1 MYTSKTTDLAAE
13 LSTGTSLV
21 MRDGAVQEPAST
33 RSDGSRKRPFASAFR
48 AAFDES
54 SQSFGIENEN
64 AFFSKREGLQPTTD
78 HENENE
84 DENEDENSTSEKLT
98 ALAQTVGACAVA
110 SVDLFSTIIFHS
122 TKTVFSFVSTT
133 YQENVQQN
141 KRRRINIEPS
151 MMNTPSVKER
161 KVPAADL
168 FKDATESLRVAP
180 TPTPVSIK
188 KLVALPPKP
197 GSFNWIHETPT
208 VKKTRFAEFAAT
220 PSRPTRSY
228 YPGTPM
234 DIDTTFDLQ
243 TPQKQIMTP
252 VVPKTFKPAVTP
264 SFNPKAYTSVVP
276 DSPLGQEPNFKAQKM
291 LEGLRRHKIGI
302 LNRVSTALERPRS
315 SRHSSVHGGGHAP
328 STESPRQSGVLFSS
342 PKISRAFQF
351 NDRRLDSA
359 GPLRYPQSWANLP
372 RVELPE
378 EAPTREI
385 YHSLYMDVVAQ
396 RKKMD
401 KHLEEIRIAD
411 EKERARKE
419 AIGVP
424 LLDPEAVDQV
434 EQLWSRR
441 DEGTKLVFAYRIDI
455 SVYDLRTLRDRQWL
469 NDNVIDFYLSMV
481 SERSKNSRGSLPACF
496 AFSTHFFSTLQS
508 RGYSSV
514 ARWAK
519 RKGIDVTKQDFIFVP
534 INRHNTHW
542 CLAVVNNRDRRFE
555 FYDSMNGAGT
565 AALDLLRDYMYQQT
579 ADTSPGANRAEMGYD
594 KYAIFST
601 LPCPQQQNSYDCGV
615 FVSKMVEVLSRD
627 MDIMS
632 FSQQDMP
639 NIRRR
644 MAYEI
649 TTQHL
654 LT

>member
-1 MYTSKTTDLAAE
+1 MYASQFTDPVAVLG
-13 LSTGTSLV
+13 TGTGAGT
-21 MRDGAVQEPAST
+21 RDGVAQEPAST
-33 RSDGSRKRPFASAFR
+33 RSDANRKRPFASAFR

-54 SQSFGIENEN
+54 NSNKSAGIETEN
-64 AFFSKREGLQPTTD
+64 AFFSKREDSQRAND
-78 HENENE
+78 NDNE
-84 DENEDENSTSEKLT
+84 DEDDNSTSEKLT

-110 SVDLFSTIIFHS
+110 GADLFSTVLYHS
-122 TKTVFSFVSTT
+122 TKAVFSFVSTT
-133 YQENVQQN
+133 YQENMQQN
-141 KRRRINIEPS
+141 KRRRINAEPS
-151 MMNTPSVKER
+151 MMNTSSVKER

-168 FKDATESLRVAP
+168 FKDATESPRAA
-180 TPTPVSIK
+180 PTPVSIK

-197 GSFNWIHETPT
+197 GTFNWIHETPT
-208 VKKTRFAEFAAT
+208 VKKTRFADITAT
-220 PSRPTRSY
+220 PSRSPRPY

-264 SFNPKAYTSVVP
+264 SFNPKAYTSIVP

-302 LNRVSTALERPRS
+302 LNRTPPVPERSRS

-328 STESPRQSGVLFSS
+328 STESPRQNGVIFSS
-342 PKISRAFQF
+342 PKISRAFRF
-351 NDRRLDSA
+351 NDKRLDYT
-359 GPLRYPQSWANLP
+359 GPLRYPPSWANLP

-419 AIGVP
+419 AVGVP

-441 DEGTKLVFAYRIDI
+441 DEGTKLVFAYRIEI
-455 SVYDLRTLRDRQWL
+455 SVYDLRTLRDGQWL

-481 SERSKNSRGSLPACF
+481 SERSKTSGGTLPACF

-542 CLAVVNNRDRRFE
+542 CLAVINNRDRRFE
-555 FYDSMNGAGT
+555 FYDSMNGAGSG
-565 AALDLLRDYMYQQT
+565 ALDLLRDYMYQQT
-579 ADTSPGANRAEMGYD
+579 ADTHPGANRAEMGYD
-594 KYAIFST
+594 KYAMFST
-601 LPCPQQQNSYDCGV
+601 LPCPQQQNSFDCGV

-632 FSQQDMP
+632 FSQPDMP

-649 TTQHL
+649 TSQHL